1 MLDIMLKHMTTWM
14 IYGANGYTGELIA
27 REAVRRG
34 KRPLLAGRNKERVEA
49 LARELGCEWRAFDL
63 DAIDLSGISLVLHC
77 AGPFIHT
84 SKPMVKACLAAGV
97 HYLDITGEI
106 GVFESI
112 MRRDEEAKA
121 RGVTLLP
128 GVGFDVVPTDCLAAM
143 LHAELPD
150 ANELWLAFSMRHGG
164 VSRGTLKTM
173 IEGAGRGG
181 AIRRNGRIEVVPQL
195 FDVRDIPFPS
205 GPRVSMTIPWGDVST
220 AFHTTGIPN
229 IRVYSSQS
237 PRAIRRMKWMKPFL
251 PLLRIGALKRL
262 AQKYADRRTGPN
274 AEQRAKAHIELWG
287 RAVNARG
294 AEVTKT
300 MTVAEGY
307 DFTVLSSL
315 EAVERVLAAPRA
327 GAFTPAK
334 YFGAEFVNEISETK
348 PPSS

>member
-1 MLDIMLKHMTTWM
+1 MTNWM

-27 REAVRRG
+27 REAARRG
-34 KRPLLAGRNKERVEA
+34 ERPLLAGRSAERIEA
-49 LARELGCEWRAFDL
+49 LARELGCPSRVFDL
-63 DAIDLSGISLVLHC
+63 DAPDLSGVSLVLHC

-84 SKPMVKACLAAGV
+84 SKPMVKACLAAGG

-106 GVFESI
+106 GVFESVL
-112 MRRDEEAKA
+112 RRDDEARQ
-121 RGVTLLP
+121 RGVTLMP

-150 ANELWLAFSMRHGG
+150 ANELWLAFSMRNGG

-195 FDVRDIPFPS
+195 FDVRTIPFAS
-205 GPRVSMTIPWGDVST
+205 GPRLAMTIPWGDVST

-237 PRAIRRMKWMKPFL
+237 PRAIRRMRWMQPIL
-251 PLLRIGALKRL
+251 PLLRIGALRRL
-262 AQKYADRRTGPN
+262 AQKYADRRTGPT
-274 AEQRAKAHIELWG
+274 AEERARARIEIWG
-287 RAVNARG
+287 RVTNDKGR
-294 AEVTKT
+294 EVTRT
-300 MTVAEGY
+300 MSVAEGY
-307 DFTVLSSL
+307 DFTVLSAL
-315 EAVERVLAAPRA
+315 EAVHRVLAAPKP

-334 YFGAEFVNEISETK
+334 YFGAGFVKDIPGTEM
-348 PPSS
+348 